1 MKIILNLKKIRFQ
14 KRISQNE
21 LSKISGLSQS
31 LISNIE
37 KSKKSPTLVTLEK
50 IMNALDVQLYELIQI
65 EEDDQQ

>member
-1 MKIILNLKKIRFQ
+1 M
-14 KRISQNE
+14 
-21 LSKISGLSQS
+21 SGLSQS

-50 IMNALDVQLYELIQI
+50 IMNALDVQLYELIQV